1 MRLFKRATTGSGQ
14 AAKPTDLDVIRAKL
28 ADCEAEIRTA
38 EAALR
43 QAALGAVLSDDPR
56 AGYEPIAELQALRA
70 RHELMQVALEAAEQ
84 AERDALAALSARE
97 HQARKRALAQHSARL
112 SREAN
117 DVSTALRQLHDA
129 LNRLTASGAAITA
142 LLPPAIITGGPFG
155 DVHRGVT

>member
-14 AAKPTDLDVIRAKL
+14 DAKPTDLDAIRTKL

-38 EAALR
+38 ETALR

-70 RHELMQVALEAAEQ
+70 RRELMQVALQAAEQ
-84 AERDALAALSARE
+84 AERYRVAALHARE
-97 HQARKRALAQHSARL
+97 RKAKARALAQHAGRL
-112 SREAN
+112 QRDAA

-129 LNRLTASGAAITA
+129 LERMTATGATMTA
-142 LLPPAIITGGPFG
+142 LLPASMKTIGTPFDRLLG
-155 DVHRGVT
+155 D